1 MSLRTV
7 KRRRLECKT
16 DYKLRFGL
24 LKSSLPRIVIRRT
37 NKYFIVQAV
46 KSHEAQDKVIF
57 GLTSKDLLSYGWDA
71 KFAGSLKSIP
81 AGYLT
86 GYLTAKKLEKGKYII
101 DLGMAVNKQAGRN
114 SSVVAGL
121 IDGGLDISAGKEILP
136 KKEILSGKNTKDGV
150 AKMIENL
157 KNKIDSNAKSTPIKV
172 DSDEVASNEKNKQK
186 KKSKTT
192 KERKK

>member
-1 MSLRTV
+1 MSLRTI

-37 NKYFIVQAV
+37 NKYFIIQAV
-46 KSHEAQDKVIF
+46 KSHEAQDSVVF
-57 GLTSKDLLSYGWDA
+57 GLTSKNLLSYGWDT

-81 AGYLT
+81 AGYLA
-86 GYLTAKKLEKGKYII
+86 GYLVAKKLEKGKYII

-121 IDGGLDISAGKEILP
+121 IDGGLDISVGKEFLP
-136 KKEILSGKNTKDGV
+136 QKDALSGKNAKEGIQ
-150 AKMIENL
+150 KMIENV
-157 KNKIDSNAKSTPIKV
+157 KSKIDSGSESAPT
-172 DSDEVASNEKNKQK
+172 EK

-192 KERKK
+192 KEKKK

>member
-86 GYLTAKKLEKGKYII
+86 GYLVAKKLEKGKYII

-121 IDGGLDISAGKEILP
+121 IDGGLDISVGKEFLP
-136 KKEILSGKNTKDGV
+136 QKTALSGETSKDGV
-150 AKMIENL
+150 KGIIE
-157 KNKIDSNAKSTPIKV
+157 KTKSKIDSDSKSAPAGVSST
-172 DSDEVASNEKNKQK
+172 EQK
-186 KKSKTT
+186 KKVKTT
-192 KERKK
+192 KEKK